1 MSQVKV
7 LIEYNGG
14 DGFYFAEGESVDVTS
29 KNEYLLTQLIAAG
42 QAELVDDSVK
52 TAKRKKKDG
61 DQWPMTR
68 KP

>member
-29 KNEYLLTQLIAAG
+29 SNEYLLNQLIAAG
-42 QAELVDDSVK
+42 QAEALGSKDVVK
-52 TAKRKKKDG
+52 TAKHGKKKG
-61 DQWPMTR
+61 DE
-68 KP
+68 